1 MVLPQPA
8 IDRVVLAAV
17 LPAVLIAGCAS
28 RAGTPVER
36 APTRD
41 ARLMHSA
48 ETAQREGRRPEAL
61 ALYENVTATSG
72 APEVA
77 RQAWL
82 AIGLLHLGDAT
93 NADMSKAEA
102 ALRAARSLYE
112 AREEPPVLTALL
124 AMLDT
129 LRDVRGAA
137 ATARLLH
144 ERDLAA
150 RDEDL
155 RVVRRSIAQLRHEIE
170 KRDAALKKAAEAA
183 IGRGAADR

>member
-8 IDRVVLAAV
+8 IGRLVVLAAV
-17 LPAVLIAGCAS
+17 LVAGCAGK
-28 RAGTPVER
+28 RATPIEH

-41 ARLMHSA
+41 QRLMHSA
-48 ETAQREGRRPEAL
+48 GMAQREGRRPEAL
-61 ALYENVTATSG
+61 ALYEDVTATSR

-77 RQAWL
+77 REAWL
-82 AIGLLHLGDAT
+82 AIGLLHLNDAT

-112 AREEPPVLTALL
+112 ARDEPPVLTALL
-124 AMLDT
+124 VLLDS
-129 LRDVRGAA
+129 LRDARGAA

-144 ERDLAA
+144 DRDLAA

-155 RVVRRSIAQLRHEIE
+155 RIVRRTLAQLRLDIE
-170 KRDAALKKAAEAA
+170 KRDVALKKAAEAA
-183 IGRGAADR
+183 IGRAAPRR